1 MLSKV
6 KLPKIKIVEY
16 VLFTLSIIF
25 SSWLMFFTFSYANG
39 NMLIAAKAWS
49 DFASHI
55 PLIRSF
61 SLGSNFP
68 PEYPLFSGEPMRFH
82 FLFYALVG
90 LLEKIRVPFDYAL
103 NIPSSLGFT
112 GLILIIYFFSK
123 KLFKSTMVGTLS
135 VIFFLFN
142 GSLSFLFFFNRHPIG
157 VSTLTDIIKS
167 NSFSSFGPYDNN
179 IVSAFWNLNIYT
191 NQRHLGLAFA
201 LSLFLIY
208 QILKSVINQTKTL
221 KQYMETPK
229 VFSFIFGER
238 LNTSSRFL
246 FNSSLLG
253 ILLST
258 FFYLHIGV
266 FAITTII
273 LLTLAI
279 FFQSIR
285 FRIIIIFLI
294 GAIFSIPQ
302 YIYQDAGSNSFH
314 LFLHPGYLITGKVT
328 LISFVNYWGMN
339 LGAHLLFMMGG
350 FVLVPTKMKKIFI
363 SFFSLFLI
371 GNLFQFSPE
380 IAGNHK
386 FFNFFM
392 IIGVMFSSFF
402 LVKVWKEKIYLK
414 PVVILCFFFLILSGI
429 IDFFP
434 IYNDGKITLYDYPIN
449 KDINWIKNN
458 TPSNSVF
465 LNSQYLYDSASLAG
479 RKIFLGW
486 PYFAWSAGYDTNQRG
501 ELMKRILGE
510 KDKNLLCQL
519 LKQNKIDF
527 IETKNDSALDP
538 NYPVVSDIFSKQL
551 SPVYTNN
558 NYYIYKA
565 KGNCKNI

>member
-123 KLFKSTMVGTLS
+123 KLFKSTMVGILS

-142 GSLSFLFFFNRHPIG
+142 GSLSFLEFFKLHSLSSN
-157 VSTLTDIIKS
+157 TLKDIIT
-167 NSFSSFGPYDNN
+167 NPTFASFGPYDGK

-208 QILKSVINQTKTL
+208 QVLKSIINQTETL
-221 KQYMETPK
+221 KKYMRLPGIL
-229 VFSFIFGER
+229 SFFFGER
-238 LNTSSRFL
+238 IN
-246 FNSSLLG
+246 NSSGFLLNSILLG

-258 FFYLHIGV
+258 FFYLHIGIFV
-266 FAITTII
+266 ITII
-273 LLTLAI
+273 ILYFLAI

-285 FRIIIIFLI
+285 FKIAIIFLI

-302 YIYQDAGSNSFH
+302 YIYESAGAHGFQ
-314 LFLHPGYLITGKVT
+314 LLVHPGYLIAEKLTPV
-328 LISFVNYWGMN
+328 SFTNYWLMN
-339 LGAHLLFMMGG
+339 LGAHLLLMTVG
-350 FVLVPTKMKKIFI
+350 FILASRKTKKIFI
-363 SFFSLFLI
+363 SFFSLFII
-371 GNLFQFSPE
+371 GNLIQFSPE

-386 FFNFFM
+386 FFNYFM
-392 IIGVMFSSFF
+392 LVGIMFSSFA
-402 LVKVWKEKIYLK
+402 LVKIWETKKFLK
-414 PVVILCFFFLILSGI
+414 PVVIVLFFFLILSGI

-434 IYNDGKITLYDYPIN
+434 VYNDSKITLADYPVN
-449 KDINWIKNN
+449 KDAEWIKDN
-458 TPSNSVF
+458 TPKNSIF
-465 LNSQYLYDSASLAG
+465 LNSQYLYDPASIAG

-486 PYFAWSAGYDTNQRG
+486 PYFAWSAGYDTLTRDNLRKKLLNSSDLNLFCK
-501 ELMKRILGE
+501 ESKENNIDYVEVNTTE
-510 KDKNLLCQL
+510 KYDYPINYTFFEKS
-519 LKQNKIDF
+519 LKKEHQGFQYKIYG
-527 IETKNDSALDP
+527 TKNS
-538 NYPVVSDIFSKQL
+538 
-551 SPVYTNN
+551 
-558 NYYIYKA
+558 
-565 KGNCKNI
+565 C